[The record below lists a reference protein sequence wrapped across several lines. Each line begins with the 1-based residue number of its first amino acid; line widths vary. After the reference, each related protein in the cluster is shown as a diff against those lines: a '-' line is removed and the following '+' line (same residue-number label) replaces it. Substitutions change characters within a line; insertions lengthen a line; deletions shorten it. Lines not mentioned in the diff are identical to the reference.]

1 MNRLAGIVLAI
12 AAIVA
17 GAVFFGWKGAILG
30 LSCVVFF
37 LLLQFSQL
45 MRVMR
50 TAQNSPLG
58 HVASAV
64 MLQSRLHPGMKLL
77 DLIRM
82 CRSLGVKV
90 APDTYRWTD
99 AGGDAVDVVMER
111 GMVARWTLIRASA
124 PVETAAAGGPEAAG
138 TAHKPDHPDTPA
150 A

>member
-1 MNRLAGIVLAI
+1 MNRLVGILLAI

-17 GAVFFGWKGAILG
+17 GTAFFGWKGAILG
-30 LSCVVFF
+30 TSAVIFY

-58 HVASAV
+58 HVSSAI
-64 MLQSRLHPGMKLL
+64 MLNAKLHAGMKLI

-82 CRSLGVKV
+82 CKSLGVKV
-90 APDTYRWTD
+90 DKQTYRWTD
-99 AGGDAVDVVMER
+99 TGGDAVDVVMER
-111 GMVARWTLIRASA
+111 GVVARWTLIRAQA
-124 PVETAAAGGPEAAG
+124 PAADAPA
-138 TAHKPDHPDTPA
+138 DTPA

>member
-1 MNRLAGIVLAI
+1 MNRLAGILLAL

-17 GAVFFGWKGAILG
+17 GSVFFGWKGAILG
-30 LSCVVFF
+30 LSCIVFF

-50 TAQNSPLG
+50 TAQNAPLG

-64 MLQSRLHPGMKLL
+64 MLHSKLHAGMKLL

-82 CRSLGVKV
+82 CGSLGVKV
-90 APDTYRWTD
+90 DPNTYRWTD
-99 AGGDAVDVVMER
+99 AGGDAVDVVLER
-111 GMVARWTLIRASA
+111 SLVTRWTLIRAADAQAHTGA
-124 PVETAAAGGPEAAG
+124 PS
-138 TAHKPDHPDTPA
+138 DTPA

>member
-1 MNRLAGIVLAI
+1 MNRLAGIVLALAAI
-12 AAIVA
+12 AA
-17 GAVFFGWKGAILG
+17 GTFFFGWKGAILG

-64 MLQSRLHPGMKLL
+64 MLQSKLQAGMKLI

-90 APDTYRWTD
+90 DTDTYRWTD
-99 AGGDAVDVVMER
+99 AGGDAVDVVMAR
-111 GMVARWTLIRASA
+111 GVVARWTLIRAQEA
-124 PVETAAAGGPEAAG
+124 PAPSPA
-138 TAHKPDHPDTPA
+138 DTPA